1 MSRNDDED
9 EIPSPIHVEQ
19 SKASKVKFKK
29 GDAVIHPKFGEGIII
44 KVKREMLEIAFTYP
58 YGLKKIAI
66 FPGLKKKGE

>member
-1 MSRNDDED
+1 M
-9 EIPSPIHVEQ
+9 
-19 SKASKVKFKK
+19 KFKK
-29 GDAVIHPKFGEGIII
+29 GDTVIHPKFGEGIII